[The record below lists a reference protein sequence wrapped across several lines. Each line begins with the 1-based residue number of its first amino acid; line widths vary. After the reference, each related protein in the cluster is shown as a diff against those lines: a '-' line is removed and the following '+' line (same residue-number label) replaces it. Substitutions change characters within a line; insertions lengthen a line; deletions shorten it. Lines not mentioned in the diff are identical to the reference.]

1 MQINNKMTNNPIKMD
16 ERLARMVS
24 KLRLTGQKWRA
35 ACFRNSSQTK
45 NGFSIFEVKFSTL
58 MRQM

>member
-1 MQINNKMTNNPIKMD
+1 MD

-58 MRQM
+58 MRQT